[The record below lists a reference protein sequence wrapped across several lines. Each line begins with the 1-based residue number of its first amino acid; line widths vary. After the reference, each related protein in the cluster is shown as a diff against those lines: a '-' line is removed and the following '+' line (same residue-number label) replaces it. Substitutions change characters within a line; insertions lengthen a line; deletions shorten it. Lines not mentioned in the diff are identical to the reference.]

1 MEYEIGMIGLGVMGR
16 NLVMNMADHGIA
28 VAAYD
33 KSLAQV
39 QLLRNEAGNRS
50 IMADDSLSYF
60 IRSLRT
66 PRAVMMMVPAG
77 PPVDAV
83 IYGLLPHL
91 APDDVLI
98 DGGNSYFK
106 DTDLRAETLAE
117 KDILYLG
124 VGISGGE
131 HGARFGPSIMPGG
144 PLHAY
149 ERVRSIFEAIAARVN
164 GEPCVTYLGP
174 RSAGHYVK
182 IVHNGIEYAMLAAI
196 SEAYDLLKRGLG
208 FDDTQLSEIFARWN
222 SGPLNSD
229 LIEIT
234 SRIFMQKDQQSG
246 KCLVDV
252 ILDEAGQKGT
262 GKWTSEDAMALQ
274 VPVLTIDASVAMR
287 NLSMLKQERENASH
301 ILTGPT
307 ARFEGDRDL
316 FLRQIE
322 NALYIAF
329 LATFAQGMTLLR
341 KSSEAYD
348 YDLNLEMIASIWRGG
363 CIIRTA
369 LLEDIRAAYH
379 ANPNLPNLLVDPH
392 LAQQLNDRQNDLRAV
407 VRTAADLGIPAPALM
422 TSLGYYDGYRSA
434 WLPANLIQAQRD
446 YIGAHS
452 YERIDEKGVFHTA
465 WSADPALGN
474 LDE

>member
-1 MEYEIGMIGLGVMGR
+1 
-16 NLVMNMADHGIA
+16 
-28 VAAYD
+28 
-33 KSLAQV
+33 
-39 QLLRNEAGNRS
+39 
-50 IMADDSLSYF
+50 
-60 IRSLRT
+60 
-66 PRAVMMMVPAG
+66 
-77 PPVDAV
+77 
-83 IYGLLPHL
+83 
-91 APDDVLI
+91 
-98 DGGNSYFK
+98 
-106 DTDLRAETLAE
+106 
-117 KDILYLG
+117 

-131 HGARFGPSIMPGG
+131 QGARFGPSIMPGG

-149 ERVRSIFEAIAARVN
+149 ERVRPIFESIAAKVN

-182 IVHNGIEYAMLAAI
+182 IVHNGIEYAMLAVI

-208 FDDTQLSEIFARWN
+208 FDNTQLSEIFARWN
-222 SGPLNSD
+222 SGPINSF

-234 SRIFMQKDQQSG
+234 SKIFMQKDQLSG

-316 FLRQIE
+316 FLKQVE
-322 NALYIAF
+322 NALYVAF
-329 LATFAQGMTLLR
+329 LATFAQGMALLR
-341 KSSEAYD
+341 QASDAYD

-363 CIIRTA
+363 CIIRA
-369 LLEDIRAAYH
+369 GLLEDIRGAYH

-392 LAQQLNDRQNDLRAV
+392 LAQQVNSRQNDLRSV
-407 VRTAADLGIPAPALM
+407 VRTAADLGLPAPAFM

-446 YIGAHS
+446 YFGAHT

-465 WSADPALGN
+465 WSADHALGN

>member
-1 MEYEIGMIGLGVMGR
+1 MEYEIGMVGLGVMGR
-16 NLVMNMADHGIA
+16 NLAMNMADHGIA
-28 VAAYD
+28 VAGYD
-33 KSLAQV
+33 QNLAQV
-39 QLLRNEAGNRS
+39 QSLRNEAGNRS
-50 IMADDSLSYF
+50 VMADDSLSYF

-91 APDDVLI
+91 EPGDVLI

-124 VGISGGE
+124 IGISGGE

-149 ERVRSIFEAIAARVN
+149 ERVRPIFEAIAAKVK

-174 RSAGHYVK
+174 HSAGHYVK
-182 IVHNGIEYAMLAAI
+182 MVHNGIEYAMLAVI
-196 SEAYDLLKRGLG
+196 SEAYDLLKSGLG
-208 FDDTQLSEIFARWN
+208 FNNTELSDIFARWN
-222 SGPLNSD
+222 NGSLNSY
-229 LIEIT
+229 LVEIT
-234 SRIFMQKDQQSG
+234 SRIFMQKDAQTG

-274 VPVLTIDASVAMR
+274 VPVLTIDASVSMR
-287 NLSMLKQERENASH
+287 NLSMLKQERENANH
-301 ILTGPT
+301 VLRGPQKP
-307 ARFEGDRDL
+307 FEGDRDL
-316 FLRQIE
+316 FLKNLE
-322 NALYIAF
+322 NAVYIAF
-329 LATFAQGMTLLR
+329 LVTFAQGMTLLR

-348 YDLNLEMIASIWRGG
+348 YDLNLEMVASIWRGG
-363 CIIRTA
+363 CVIRAA
-369 LLEDIRAAYH
+369 LLEDIRTAYH

-407 VRTAADLGIPAPALM
+407 VRTAADLGIPAPAMM
-422 TSLGYYDGYRSA
+422 TSLGYYDGYRRA

-446 YIGAHS
+446 YIGAHT
-452 YERIDEKGVFHTA
+452 YERIDEKGVFHTL
-465 WSADPALGN
+465 WSADPVVGTG
-474 LDE
+474 

>member
-1 MEYEIGMIGLGVMGR
+1 MEYEIGMVGLGVMGS

-28 VAAYD
+28 VAGYD
-33 KSLAQV
+33 QNLARVQSLRGQIA
-39 QLLRNEAGNRS
+39 NRS

-91 APDDVLI
+91 SPGDVLI
-98 DGGNSYFK
+98 DGGNSYFR
-106 DTDLRAETLAE
+106 DTDIRADALAE

-131 HGARFGPSIMPGG
+131 EGARSGPSIMPGG

-149 ERVRSIFEAIAARVN
+149 ERVRPIFESIAAKVN

-182 IVHNGIEYAMLAAI
+182 MVHNGIEYAMLAVI

-208 FDDTQLSEIFARWN
+208 FDDTRLSDVFSRWN
-222 SGPLNSD
+222 NGPLNSY

-234 SRIFMQKDQQSG
+234 SKIFMQKDQVSG
-246 KCLVDV
+246 QCLIDV

-262 GKWTSEDAMALQ
+262 GKWTTEDAMALQ
-274 VPVLTIDASVAMR
+274 VPVLTIDTSVAMR

-301 ILTGPT
+301 ILSGPN
-307 ARFEGDRDL
+307 ARFEGDGDL
-316 FLRQIE
+316 FLKQLE
-322 NALYIAF
+322 NALYVAF
-329 LATFAQGMTLLR
+329 LATFAQGMTLLS
-341 KSSEAYD
+341 KGSAEYD

-363 CIIRTA
+363 CIIRA
-369 LLEDIRAAYH
+369 GLLEDIRAAYH

-392 LAQQLNDRQNDLRAV
+392 LAQQVTGRQNDLRSV

-422 TSLGYYDGYRSA
+422 TSLGYYDAYRSA

-446 YIGAHS
+446 YFGAHT
-452 YERIDEKGVFHTA
+452 YERIDEKGVFHTE
-465 WSADPALGN
+465 WSADRALGA